1 MTIAQTLRTTARGS
15 TARIAVKDGLL
26 AGSIV
31 LPAGESI
38 GRSASLPYLLCD
50 SLLCRTCQVR
60 MNNAAKPVP
69 CLGFLTVVED
79 AEQGLLG
86 GYLLLNAAGRPLE
99 FHCTAPVK
107 ANRAQEILYGP
118 TLRPFLYGE
127 LIGQTLLAK
136 SKLAPLLV
144 CTDSEPMLAVRD
156 HTHLPVALIVQSENL
171 PQGAKEESSAARTD
185 PASAAALP
193 RIALG
198 SSEIVLPAPYRADEQ
213 AIRAAWPSQADHL
226 DLGEPFARI
235 REALEEAQKTA
246 RAA

>member
-1 MTIAQTLRTTARGS
+1 
-15 TARIAVKDGLL
+15 
-26 AGSIV
+26 
-31 LPAGESI
+31 
-38 GRSASLPYLLCD
+38 
-50 SLLCRTCQVR
+50 

-79 AEQGLLG
+79 AQQGLLG

-144 CTDSEPMLAVRD
+144 CTDSEAMLAVRD
-156 HTHLPVALIVQSENL
+156 HTHLPVALVPHAAAQAS
-171 PQGAKEESSAARTD
+171 EESSPARTD
-185 PASAAALP
+185 PASVASALP
-193 RIALG
+193 RIRLG
-198 SSEIVLPAPYRADEQ
+198 TSDIALPAPYRADEQ
-213 AIRAAWPSQADHL
+213 AIRAGWPAQADQL
-226 DLGEPFARI
+226 DLGEPFARV
-235 REALEEAQKTA
+235 REALEEAQKTT